1 MKGLYNMKNY
11 KIVEE
16 THEFNGKT
24 MTDLVCYV
32 KDHRFVLAPINTS
45 KKARAYFYA
54 LLTNTER
61 D

>member
-1 MKGLYNMKNY
+1 MLAKYE
-11 KIVEE
+11 IREE
-16 THEFNGKT
+16 THEYQGKV

-32 KDHRFVLAPINTS
+32 KEHRFVLAPINTS
-45 KKARAYFYA
+45 KRAKAYFYA

>member
-1 MKGLYNMKNY
+1 MKNY

-16 THEFNGKT
+16 THDYNGRK

-32 KDHRFVLAPINTS
+32 KEHRFVLAPINTS